1 VAGSF
6 IAAYLT
12 SDEYWRK
19 RDKSKLRA
27 RDKIAIMFKMD
38 HIAISVLSIRQPV
51 AANDAAFGRALPLS
65 RGRPPMLVVLLLV
78 VLGLVGVT
86 VVLLQRKQNG
96 RSSSGNSYFTHTLG
110 VDDPAPPAAKDD
122 TPAA

>member
-1 VAGSF
+1 
-6 IAAYLT
+6 
-12 SDEYWRK
+12 
-19 RDKSKLRA
+19 
-27 RDKIAIMFKMD
+27 
-38 HIAISVLSIRQPV
+38 
-51 AANDAAFGRALPLS
+51 
-65 RGRPPMLVVLLLV
+65 MLVVLLLV

-110 VDDPAPPAAKDD
+110 VDPAPPAAKDD